1 MPPREL
7 LAQEDAAPEHG
18 RRAVG
23 RDDGRG
29 VHDVV
34 LVRDGVD
41 VRELTGRLKERADIF
56 RRLALGQEAVVPDEL
71 DVYERHHRREQKR
84 QLIGAV
90 GGVRVKAREHA
101 AVGKR
106 AGRVEQAVGHRQREG
121 EPALGVAVVRG
132 RLARAAQLVVLAR
145 LDHAEPDHA
154 GAHEHDGG
162 QRHDAHP
169 AAEILVQPAEAQ
181 VQHRHHRAGG
191 VADRRRDGQLD
202 IPQADVAERH
212 RHDVQQRHGQV
223 RPDDVPRHAHA
234 ANEDLIRRVQAHDD
248 ADGDDHF

>member
-1 MPPREL
+1 M
-7 LAQEDAAPEHG
+7 
-18 RRAVG
+18 
-23 RDDGRG
+23 
-29 VHDVV
+29 
-34 LVRDGVD
+34 
-41 VRELTGRLKERADIF
+41 
-56 RRLALGQEAVVPDEL
+56 PDEL
-71 DVYERHHRREQKR
+71 DIHERHCRREQKR

-154 GAHEHDGG
+154 DAHERDG
-162 QRHDAHP
+162 QQHHHAHA
-169 AAEILVQPAEAQ
+169 AAEVFVQPAEAQ
-181 VQHRHHRAGG
+181 VQYGHHRAGG

-202 IPQADVAERH
+202 IAQADIAERH

-223 RPDDVPRHAHA
+223 RPDDVPRYAHA
-234 ANEDLIRRVQAHDD
+234 ADENFIRRVQTHDD
-248 ADGDDHF
+248 ADGDDHL